1 MALRIALL
9 GPRSTRS
16 TARRQMERL
25 SKGLMASG
33 VEVDVFACP
42 ADSDLEAAVLGRL
55 LETARDFDL
64 VHNHLGPRAQVLAP
78 LFPRPMLTTLYKAA
92 PEALAPFFVPGKP
105 GVWLAA
111 TEERWAPAGATL
123 LATIPLAEDT
133 PEDRERLAR
142 AYVELYERVLRESQ
156 ARRADRE
163 HDGRP
168 WGEYWVLED
177 TPGWKVKRIDVLPGK
192 RLSYQKHSKR
202 AEHWLVVR
210 GQGRVT
216 LDGREVVIG
225 PGETIDIEPGT
236 AHRVENAGEE
246 PLTFIEVQQGSY
258 FGEDDIERLDDDF
271 GRR

>member
-33 VEVDVFACP
+33 VEVDVFSCP
-42 ADSDLEAAVLGRL
+42 ADPDAEAAVLGRL
-55 LETARDFDL
+55 LATARDFDL
-64 VHNHLGPRAQVLAP
+64 VHNHLDARAQVFAAL
-78 LFPRPMLTTLYKAA
+78 LSRPMLTTLYKAV
-92 PEALAPFFVPGKP
+92 PDTLAPFFAQANA

-111 TEERWAPAGATL
+111 TEERLAPEGATL
-123 LATIPLAEDT
+123 AATIPPAEDT
-133 PEDRERLAR
+133 PEEHARLAQ
-142 AYVELYERVLRESQ
+142 AYAELYERVLRESG

-177 TPGWKVKRIDVLPGK
+177 TPGWKVKRIDVLPGR

-202 AEHWLVVR
+202 SEHWMVVR
-210 GQGRVT
+210 GEARVT
-216 LDGREVVIG
+216 LDGREVLVG
-225 PGETIDIEPGT
+225 PGETVDIEPGT
-236 AHRVENAGEE
+236 AHRVENASEE

-258 FGEDDIERLDDDF
+258 FGEDDIERLEDDF
-271 GRR
+271 GRP

>member
-33 VEVDVFACP
+33 VEVDVFSCP
-42 ADSDLEAAVLGRL
+42 ADSDAEAAVLGRL
-55 LETARDFDL
+55 LAGARDFDL
-64 VHNHLGPRAQVLAP
+64 VHNHLGARAHVLAP
-78 LFPRPMLTTLYKAA
+78 LLPRPMVTTLYKAV
-92 PEALAPFFVPGKP
+92 PEALAPFFSDGS
-105 GVWLAA
+105 GGTWLVASG
-111 TEERWAPAGATL
+111 ERLAPEGAPL
-123 LATIPLAEDT
+123 AATIPLAEDT
-133 PEDRERLAR
+133 PEDHERLAR
-142 AYVELYERVLRESQ
+142 AYAELYERVLAESR

-177 TPGWKVKRIDVLPGK
+177 APGWKVKRIDVLPGR
-192 RLSYQKHSKR
+192 RLSYQKHAKR
-202 AEHWLVVR
+202 SEHWMVVR
-210 GQGRVT
+210 GRARVT
-216 LDGREVVIG
+216 LDGRELVLG
-225 PGETIDIEPGT
+225 PGETVDIEPGT

-258 FGEDDIERLDDDF
+258 FGEDDIQRLEDDF
-271 GRR
+271 GRG